1 VPVDQYPDAR
11 LKTFAEALTGRLRS
25 LPDVRVAG
33 FANQLP
39 MVNLRDTAGGLWR
52 TPDTTR
58 RPAPDAADARF
69 VSQLYFDV
77 MGIRVIEGRGFRDHD
92 RADQPQVLL
101 VNQALVRREFA
112 GQSPVGQVVY
122 IGRDPN
128 PCEIVGVVEDVRQF
142 GRSGSRGDAAVL
154 RGPAPVVGKPS
165 VSGGRVLRR
174 PRNRQPPE
182 HHPPPA
188 CHRSRA
194 GSTGGA
200 VRDFRDH
207 RGGARRYRHLRR
219 AGLHRDATHE
229 RGIRMA
235 LGARPMEVMALVLRQ
250 SLAVTT
256 AGILIGVGC
265 AAGVT
270 RFLEGMLFG
279 LTPLDARTFVGVSL
293 LFALVAALASS
304 VPACRATRVDPV
316 VALRRE

>member
-1 VPVDQYPDAR
+1 
-11 LKTFAEALTGRLRS
+11 
-25 LPDVRVAG
+25 
-33 FANQLP
+33 
-39 MVNLRDTAGGLWR
+39 
-52 TPDTTR
+52 
-58 RPAPDAADARF
+58 
-69 VSQLYFDV
+69 
-77 MGIRVIEGRGFRDHD
+77 
-92 RADQPQVLL
+92 VLL

-142 GRSGSRGDAAVL
+142 GLDLAATPQFFGDLRQWSGNPLFPVGAYYAVRVIDNPRNIIPLLRAIVRELDPQAVL
-154 RGPAPVVGKPS
+154 FNVAPMTDVVANT
-165 VSGGRVLRR
+165 VAR
-174 PRNRQPPE
+174 PRLY
-182 HHPPPA
+182 A
-188 CHRSRA
+188 VLFGIFA
-194 GSTGGA
+194 TTGVVLA
-200 VRDFRDH
+200 VIGIYGVLAFTVTQR
-207 RGGARRYRHLRR
+207 
-219 AGLHRDATHE
+219 TNE
-229 RGIRMA
+229 IGIRMA